1 MKKKNVEA
9 CIMIS
14 VIVPTY
20 NRPAMLIEAINSI
33 LNQTYQDFEIIVV
46 NDAGMDV
53 ERKIKSFNK
62 NHNIKY
68 LMHNENK
75 GLAAARNTGIKE
87 ARGKYI
93 AYLDDDDVY
102 YPDHLETLVNFLKDG
117 EYKVAYTDT
126 YRVHQKKEK
135 GKYLNLKKDLLYSCD
150 FNYDRILI
158 ENFIPILCLMHEK
171 SCLDEVGYFDENLNA
186 LEDWDLLIRISRK
199 FKFFHINK
207 ITSEVSWRTDATTMT
222 SERPLD
228 FYKARKMIYEK
239 YKNYA
244 ETNPQILNSQKE
256 KLAHMLAK
264 TINILE
270 EIYSSRTWKVGRFA
284 TSPWR
289 WGRHIAER
297 IAFFFRSNR

>member
-1 MKKKNVEA
+1 VRNAKQNKSSVMV
-9 CIMIS
+9 S

-20 NRPAMLIEAINSI
+20 NRPAMLVETLKSI
-33 LNQTYQDFEIIVV
+33 LNQTYKDFEIIVV
-46 NDAGMDV
+46 NDAGKSV
-53 ERKIKSFNK
+53 ENIIKTLNK
-62 NHNIKY
+62 NNKIIY
-68 LMHNENK
+68 LSHSKNK

-102 YPDHLETLVNFLKDG
+102 YHDHLETLVNFLENS

-126 YRVHQKKEK
+126 YRSHQKKEK
-135 GKYLNLKKDLLYSCD
+135 RKYITIKRDLPYSCD
-150 FNYDRILI
+150 FDYDRILI

-171 SCLDEVGYFDENLNA
+171 SCLDEVGSFDENLNV

-222 SERPLD
+222 SEGPLD

-239 YKNYA
+239 YRNYA

-284 TSPWR
+284 TSPLR
-289 WGRHIAER
+289 WGRHIVER
-297 IAFFFRSNR
+297 IALFVSE